1 MMVLSA
7 RLPAASCPAR
17 SSSPGIAEVP
27 CFLATGWMWR
37 TTLVNLVSLGN
48 LKQIKPRRV
57 EKEKLL
63 APRAQMSVGPG
74 ASWLSHLLPLWEGH
88 RLRG

>member
-1 MMVLSA
+1 MMVPSA
-7 RLPAASCPAR
+7 RLPAASCPAC
-17 SSSPGIAEVP
+17 SSSPSIAEVP
-27 CFLATGWMWR
+27 CFLAKGWMWG

-63 APRAQMSVGPG
+63 AP
-74 ASWLSHLLPLWEGH
+74 
-88 RLRG
+88 